1 MISLAEANL
10 KYHYDKQREQKIE
23 YVSQLIYSEGFQLN
37 LPHEIKAVILAAA
50 ISHND
55 SELFSFAK
63 EILHCNI
70 LDVRDAI
77 RLLSKQKEIPRL
89 TSKRKVMINEE
100 FFAKLPEE
108 TLRFHLLKYSE
119 DAFRE
124 VIKLT
129 HPHPDIFQDKTF
141 QKNVFGQKGGV
152 IGEIRDMLKN
162 PTLKDAKE
170 LIYDYKLP
178 FHYLR
183 SKLPKS
189 LFAKLIPSLI
199 ETEALPV
206 IMRNFGNLVI
216 YNSQIKLLRLLENRI
231 SKIDH
236 LQMNLGELSM
246 FISRFEYKLTPGTIT
261 KLAKFGDNIIINSS
275 KEINLGDN
283 IAIIGDASA
292 SMRYAIEFATM
303 LATIINYRS
312 KNSDLIFFNNT
323 IFRPDKIPTNFTEVQ
338 DYVKKNQAYGAT
350 APALVI
356 EEYLKNKTKFDTLL
370 FITDEEETMSGNQYQ
385 NIGAAS
391 EEYLKFS
398 PNTRFIF
405 LTIGQ
410 SKGMTIA
417 LDNKGIPYVRLEIS
431 SNMDI
436 AMKSIQTL
444 LYTLASPLLKE
455 ITLKSI
461 QKELDKGIEP
471 KAIVRQLK
479 LKGFYFTLGQIL
491 TTIDDLTMLDIDNT
505 KIVISE
511 MTKLKEILHALGH
524 LDLAEETIKIR
535 DEIRK
540 NKKFSE
546 KLKEKTA
553 DLVQKIKVHI

>member
-1 MISLAEANL
+1 MISLADANL
-10 KYHYDKQREQKIE
+10 KYHFDKQKGQKVE
-23 YVSQLIYSEGFQLN
+23 YVSQLIYSEGFQLS
-37 LPHEIKAVILAAA
+37 LPHQIKAVILAAA

-55 SELFSFAK
+55 SELFSIAK
-63 EILHCNI
+63 EILRCNI

-77 RLLSKQKEIPRL
+77 RLLAKQKEIPRL

-100 FFAKLPEE
+100 FFAKIPEE

-141 QKNVFGQKGGV
+141 QKNVFGEKGGT
-152 IGEIRDMLKN
+152 IGEIRDILKN
-162 PTLKDAKE
+162 PTLKDAKK
-170 LIYDYKLP
+170 LIYKYKLP
-178 FHYLR
+178 FHYVR
-183 SKLPKS
+183 SKLSES
-189 LFAKLIPSLI
+189 LFTALIPNLI

-206 IMRNFGNLVI
+206 IIRNFGNLAT
-216 YNSQIKLLRLLENRI
+216 YESQTTLLHLLEKRI

-236 LQMNLGELSM
+236 LQMNLGELST
-246 FISRFEYKLTPGTIT
+246 FITLFENKISIEFKTKLT
-261 KLAKFGDNIIINSS
+261 KYCDEIIINAS

-283 IAIIGDASA
+283 IAIIGDASGSMSFAIKFA
-292 SMRYAIEFATM
+292 SM
-303 LATIINYRS
+303 LASIVNLRS
-312 KNSDLIFFNNT
+312 KNSDLIFFNDT
-323 IFRPDKIPTNFTEVQ
+323 IFRPAKIPTNFAEVQ
-338 DYVKKNQAYGAT
+338 DFVKENKARGTT

-356 EEYLKNKTKFDTLL
+356 EEYLKKKKKFDTLL
-370 FITDEEETMSGNQYQ
+370 FITDEEETMHGKKYR
-385 NIGAAS
+385 NIGTAS
-391 EEYLKFS
+391 RDYIKFS

-405 LTIGQ
+405 LTVGH
-410 SKGMTIA
+410 SKGMTEA
-417 LDNKGIPYVRLEIS
+417 LASQGIPFVRLEIS

-524 LDLAEETIKIR
+524 LELAEETIKIR